1 MLNNRNGDGCQMIY
15 AVFLT
20 FLLYP
25 YSFSFG
31 YENTFK
37 NKIMKIDTKIGQ
49 TEISG
54 DVTWMMVI

>member
-1 MLNNRNGDGCQMIY
+1 MSDDILIY